1 MVDLL
6 RSAMLTWRGGLFSM
20 TETPPARFGRR
31 VGRYNTYVG
40 KGFNGYFLL
49 VT

>member
-20 TETPPARFGRR
+20 TETPPARR

-40 KGFNGYFLL
+40 KGFNVYFLL